1 MTARLSLTQA
11 QIARAIR
18 AAKAEGLVP
27 VVTQIGIALVDP
39 DKVSLPSVDQPAA
52 GDPFDTW
59 KAKREARRAC
69 HS

>member
-27 VVTQIGIALVDP
+27 VMTPLGMAFVES
-39 DKVSLPSVDQPAA
+39 DKVSLPSA
-52 GDPFDTW
+52 GQGEPDPYDAW
-59 KAKREARRAC
+59 KAKREARREGRA
-69 HS
+69 

>member
-27 VVTQIGIALVDP
+27 VMTPIGLAFVESE
-39 DKVSLPSVDQPAA
+39 KVALPSQDQADPPAYDA
-52 GDPFDTW
+52 W
-59 KAKREARRAC
+59 KAKREAKRAS

>member
-27 VVTQIGIALVDP
+27 VMTPLGMAFVES
-39 DKVSLPSVDQPAA
+39 DKVSLPSPDQAEPA
-52 GDPFDTW
+52 PYDTW
-59 KAKREARRAC
+59 KAKREARREGRA
-69 HS
+69 

>member
-27 VVTQIGIALVDP
+27 VITPIGMAFVES
-39 DKVSLPSVDQPAA
+39 DKVRLPSQDQAEPA
-52 GDPFDTW
+52 PFDSW
-59 KAKREARRAC
+59 KAKREARREGR
-69 HS
+69 S